1 MDVLETLR
9 ETIVSVQ
16 NEISSGVERLRFS
29 VAPSSAAE
37 KKCVTDAV
45 DEIVKTT
52 AGSDM
57 LLKYQLSL
65 DQMSIVADEGARLAN
80 LCSTRMGRAQ
90 QMCKERADAIM
101 AIDSFLRNITEMEK
115 KIRDLNKQ
123 VDKLTR
129 FCNQTEQAMTYLEAL
144 CQIVRTEEEMDL
156 LRQQSRSV
164 ATIINMDPSPALV
177 LNTSVRPSDE
187 VREQQEEV
195 MLEEFL
201 SGKIPASFQ

>member
-1 MDVLETLR
+1 
-9 ETIVSVQ
+9 
-16 NEISSGVERLRFS
+16 
-29 VAPSSAAE
+29 
-37 KKCVTDAV
+37 TDAV

-177 LNTSVRPSDE
+177 LNIRPSDE

-201 SGKIPASFQ
+201 SGK